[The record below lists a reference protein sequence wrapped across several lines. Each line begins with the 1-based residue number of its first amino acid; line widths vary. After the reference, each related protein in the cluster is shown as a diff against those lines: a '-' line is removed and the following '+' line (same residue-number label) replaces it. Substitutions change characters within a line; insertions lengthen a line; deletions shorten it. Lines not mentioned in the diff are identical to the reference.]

1 MLQQYQRNE
10 NVIILITSLVT
21 KESELVKNINHIS
34 IFAWNDNQI
43 LQDIVSHMAAF
54 SRQSPGSVIQR

>member
-43 LQDIVSHMAAF
+43 LPDIVAHPVAF
-54 SRQSPGSVIQR
+54 ARLPSGPGTQR